1 MFLRIKIL
9 HISCP
14 VACNLLSGRI
24 IMILTPEQPGASSC
38 LQMDYCKRFT
48 PSFLMCFFLSFVL
61 TAHKITTGGLHCL
74 SCQHGQ
80 LRQLAVPV
88 VHQFQFCKTARTTY
102 HLLVI
107 FSGLLE
113 RSFITLRRHLRTI
126 IIPDPTQ
133 NKRTSFWLIRPEHT
147 TASIEFVQIFS
158 NTLYEMISLV
168 ADPASK

>member
-1 MFLRIKIL
+1 MNPFDQRTVIVNQPINMLTVPYWRFTGFTFVSDYRFHAMFLRIKIL

-126 IIPDPTQ
+126 IIPDSTQ
-133 NKRTSFWLIRPEHT
+133 N
-147 TASIEFVQIFS
+147 
-158 NTLYEMISLV
+158 
-168 ADPASK
+168 